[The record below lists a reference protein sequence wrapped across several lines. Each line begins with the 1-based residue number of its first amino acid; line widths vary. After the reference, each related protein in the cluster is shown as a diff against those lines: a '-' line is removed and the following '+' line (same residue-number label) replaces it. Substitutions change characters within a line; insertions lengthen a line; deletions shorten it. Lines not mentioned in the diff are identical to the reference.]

1 MNNCIE
7 LRSCSL
13 ETLFLEARKLC
24 ESLDKPFDWSKIVV
38 GTDYGTKVVIAYI
51 EEEDGE

>member
-24 ESLDKPFDWSKIVV
+24 ETLDKPFDWSKIWV
-38 GTDYGTKVVIAYI
+38 GTDYGTKIVICYR
-51 EEEDGE
+51 EDNER

>member
-1 MNNCIE
+1 MTYVE
-7 LRSCSL
+7 LRTPTL